1 MRTFRQGYGSERQA
15 VTKFYLRWAHSRL
28 SDILIHLD
36 VIGKLFARVEDL
48 GIDSVDQR
56 QLRGLSISTEDL
68 RWSAIWVSY
77 DLSDVQDQAFVDVWL
92 D

>member
-1 MRTFRQGYGSERQA
+1 MIKGRIPFCG
-15 VTKFYLRWAHSRL
+15 HSDKDMGVKGKRL

-36 VIGKLFARVEDL
+36 TIGSLFTRVEDL

-56 QLRGLSISTEDL
+56 QLRGLSIATEDL
-68 RWSAIWVSY
+68 KWSTLWLSY
-77 DLSDVQDQAFVDVWL
+77 DLMDVQDQAFTDVWL

>member
-15 VTKFYLRWAHSRL
+15 VTKYYTRWAHSRL

-36 VIGKLFARVEDL
+36 TIGSLFTRVEDL

-56 QLRGLSISTEDL
+56 QLKGLSIATEDL
-68 RWSAIWVSY
+68 KWSTLWLSY
-77 DLSDVQDQAFVDVWL
+77 DLMDVQDQAFTDVWL